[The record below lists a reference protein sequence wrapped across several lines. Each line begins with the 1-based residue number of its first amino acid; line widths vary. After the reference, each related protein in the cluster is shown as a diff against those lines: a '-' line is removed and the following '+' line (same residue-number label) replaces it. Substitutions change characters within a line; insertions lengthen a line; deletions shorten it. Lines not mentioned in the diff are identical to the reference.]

1 MIGII
6 GGSGVYE
13 ITHKADSC
21 TKKLVKTDYGDVEV
35 SILDIFSK
43 KVAFIP
49 RHAAGHNIPPHK
61 INFRANIDALK
72 NVGVTKIIAT
82 NSVGSMNL
90 EMPPGSFVIPNDFLD
105 FSQNRAKTF
114 YEDPNDFLDFSQNR
128 AKTFYEDKVVH
139 IDVTEPY
146 CSSLSDV
153 LDKSGDVIL
162 GGTYVCTEGPRFE
175 TPAEIKMFKMLGG
188 DLVGMTGVPEVTLAR
203 EREMCYASI
212 CIVSNY
218 ASGISQNNLTIDE
231 VFEMMGEKE
240 VELLELIYNFIK
252 NVDDS
257 TDCTWL

>member
-1 MIGII
+1 MIKLIGII

-21 TKKLVKTDYGDVEV
+21 TEKLIRTDYGDVEV
-35 SILDIFSK
+35 SILEIFGK

-49 RHAAGHNIPPHK
+49 RHAAGHSIPPHK

-82 NSVGSMNL
+82 NSVGSMN
-90 EMPPGSFVIPNDFLD
+90 ENMPPGSFVIPDDFLD
-105 FSQNRAKTF
+105 FSQDRV
-114 YEDPNDFLDFSQNR
+114 
-128 AKTFYEDKVVH
+128 KTFYEDKVVH
-139 IDVTEPY
+139 IDVTEAY
-146 CSSLSDV
+146 CPSLRDV
-153 LDKSGDVIL
+153 LAQSGDVIL

-203 EREMCYASI
+203 EREICYNSI

-218 ASGISQNNLTIDE
+218 ASGISPDELTIDE
-231 VFEMMGEKE
+231 VFEMVAKKE
-240 VELLELIYNFIK
+240 HELLELIYNFIK
-252 NVDDS
+252 NVDDD
-257 TDCTWL
+257 TDCMCNHALDGAEV

>member
-13 ITHKADSC
+13 ITQKADKC
-21 TKKLVKTDYGDVEV
+21 VEKLVKTDYGEVEV
-35 SILDIFSK
+35 SILDIFDK

-49 RHAAGHNIPPHK
+49 RHASGHSIPPHK
-61 INFRANIDALK
+61 INYRANIDALK
-72 NVGVTKIIAT
+72 TVGVTKVIAT

-90 EMPPGSFVIPNDFLD
+90 EMPPGSFVIPDDFLD
-105 FSQNRAKTF
+105 FSQNRVKTF
-114 YEDPNDFLDFSQNR
+114 F
-128 AKTFYEDKVVH
+128 EDKVVH

-146 CSSLSDV
+146 CSYLRDV
-153 LDKSGDVIL
+153 LNESGEVIL

-188 DLVGMTGVPEVTLAR
+188 DLVGMTGLPEVTLAR
-203 EREMCYASI
+203 EREMCYNSI

-218 ASGISQNNLTIDE
+218 ASGISENNLTIDE
-231 VFEMMGEKE
+231 VFEMVAEKE
-240 VELLELIYNFIK
+240 LDLLELIYNFIK

-257 TDCTWL
+257 LDCICNHALDGAEV

>member
-13 ITHKADSC
+13 ITEKADKC
-21 TKKLVKTDYGDVEV
+21 EKQLVETSYGDVEV

-49 RHAAGHNIPPHK
+49 RHAKGHSIPPHK
-61 INFRANIDALK
+61 INYRANIDALK
-72 NVGVTKIIAT
+72 KVGVSKIIAT
-82 NSVGSMNL
+82 NSVGSMN
-90 EMPPGSFVIPNDFLD
+90 EDMAPGSFVIPDDFLD
-105 FSQNRAKTF
+105 FSQNRVKTF
-114 YEDPNDFLDFSQNR
+114 YEDN
-128 AKTFYEDKVVH
+128 VVH

-146 CSSLSDV
+146 CPQLGDV
-153 LDKSGDVIL
+153 LAKSGDVIL

-203 EREMCYASI
+203 EREICYNSI

-218 ASGISQNNLTIDE
+218 ASGISDAELTIDE
-231 VFEMMGEKE
+231 VFEMVKQKE
-240 VELLELIYNFIK
+240 VDLLELIYNFIK
-252 NVDDS
+252 NVNDPS
-257 TDCTWL
+257 DCTCNHSLDGAEV

>member
-13 ITHKADSC
+13 ITEKADSC
-21 TKKLVKTDYGDVEV
+21 KKEMVKTDYGDVEV
-35 SILDIFSK
+35 SIMDIASK

-49 RHAAGHNIPPHK
+49 RHASGHSIPPHK

-90 EMPPGSFVIPNDFLD
+90 EMPPGSFVIPDDFLD
-105 FSQNRAKTF
+105 FSQNREKTYF
-114 YEDPNDFLDFSQNR
+114 
-128 AKTFYEDKVVH
+128 EDKVVH
-139 IDVTEPY
+139 VDVTEPY
-146 CSSLSDV
+146 CPSLRDV
-153 LDKSGDVIL
+153 LAKSGNVIL

-188 DLVGMTGVPEVTLAR
+188 DLVGMTGLPEVTLAR
-203 EREMCYASI
+203 EREICYNSI

-218 ASGISQNNLTIDE
+218 ASGISENALTIDE
-231 VFEMMGEKE
+231 VFEMVSKME
-240 VELLELIYNFIK
+240 VELLDLIYNFIK

-257 TDCTWL
+257 ADCSCNHALDGAEV

>member
-13 ITHKADSC
+13 ITSKADNVE
-21 TKKLVKTDYGDVEV
+21 KKIVNTDYGDVEV
-35 SILDIFSK
+35 SILDIFEK

-49 RHAAGHNIPPHK
+49 RHASGHSIPPHK

-72 NVGVTKIIAT
+72 QIGVTKVIAT

-90 EMPPGSFVIPNDFLD
+90 EMPPGSFVIPD
-105 FSQNRAKTF
+105 
-114 YEDPNDFLDFSQNR
+114 DFLDFSQNR

-139 IDVTEPY
+139 IDVTKPY
-146 CSSLSDV
+146 CESLRDV
-153 LDKSGDVIL
+153 LNESGDVIL

-175 TPAEIKMFKMLGG
+175 TPAEIRMFKMLGG
-188 DLVGMTGVPEVTLAR
+188 DLVGMTGLPEVTLAR
-203 EREMCYASI
+203 EREMCYNSI

-218 ASGISQNNLTIDE
+218 ASGISEDNLTIDE
-231 VFEMMGEKE
+231 VFEMVSEKE
-240 VELLELIYNFIK
+240 VELLELLYNFIR

-257 TDCTWL
+257 ADCECHHALDGAEV

>member
-13 ITHKADSC
+13 ITSKADNVE
-21 TKKLVKTDYGDVEV
+21 TKLIKTEYGDVEV

-49 RHAAGHNIPPHK
+49 RHAKGHSIPPHK

-72 NVGVTKIIAT
+72 NVGVTQILAT

-90 EMPPGSFVIPNDFLD
+90 EMPPGSFVIPDDFLD

-114 YEDPNDFLDFSQNR
+114 F
-128 AKTFYEDKVVH
+128 EDKVVH

-146 CSSLSDV
+146 CPTIKNILKDC
-153 LDKSGDVIL
+153 GEVIL

-175 TPAEIKMFKMLGG
+175 TPAEIKMFKLLGG
-188 DLVGMTGVPEVTLAR
+188 DLVGMTGLPEVTLAR
-203 EREMCYASI
+203 EREICYNSI

-218 ASGISQNNLTIDE
+218 ASGISEDNLTIDE
-231 VFEMMGEKE
+231 VFEMVSAKEK
-240 VELLELIYNFIK
+240 ELLELLYNYIK
-252 NVDDS
+252 KASDG
-257 TDCTWL
+257 DCICRHALDGAEV

>member
-13 ITHKADSC
+13 ITQKADFC
-21 TKKLVKTDYGDVEV
+21 RHELVKTDYGEVDV
-35 SILDIFSK
+35 SILDICGK

-49 RHAAGHNIPPHK
+49 RHASGHSIPPHK
-61 INFRANIDALK
+61 INYRANIDALK
-72 NVGVTKIIAT
+72 NIGVTKIIAT
-82 NSVGSMNL
+82 NSVGSMNT
-90 EMPPGSFVIPNDFLD
+90 EMPPGSFVIPDDFLD
-105 FSQNRAKTF
+105 FSQ
-114 YEDPNDFLDFSQNR
+114 DR

-146 CSSLSDV
+146 CPTLRDI

-203 EREMCYASI
+203 EREICYNSI

-218 ASGISQNNLTIDE
+218 ASGISQSELTIDE
-231 VFEMMGEKE
+231 VFEMLKEKE
-240 VELLELIYNFIK
+240 ADLLELIYNFIK
-252 NVDDS
+252 NADDS
-257 TDCTWL
+257 TDCLCNHALDGAEI

>member
-13 ITHKADSC
+13 ITQKADAVEM
-21 TKKLVKTDYGDVEV
+21 KIVKTDYGDVEV

-49 RHAAGHNIPPHK
+49 RHASGHSIPPHK

-72 NVGVTKIIAT
+72 NVGVTQIIAT

-90 EMPPGSFVIPNDFLD
+90 EMPPGSFVIPDDFLD
-105 FSQNRAKTF
+105 FSQDRK
-114 YEDPNDFLDFSQNR
+114 
-128 AKTFYEDKVVH
+128 KTFYEDKVVH

-146 CSSLSDV
+146 CPTLRDI
-153 LDKSGDVIL
+153 LAKSGDVIL

-175 TPAEIKMFKMLGG
+175 TPAEIKMFKMVGG
-188 DLVGMTGVPEVTLAR
+188 DLVGMTGLPEVTLAR
-203 EREMCYASI
+203 EREICYNSI

-218 ASGISQNNLTIDE
+218 ASGISENELTIDE
-231 VFEMMGEKE
+231 VFEMVGQKEK
-240 VELLELIYNFIK
+240 ELLELLYNFIK
-252 NVDDS
+252 NADDS
-257 TDCTWL
+257 SDCGCHHALDGAEV

>member
-13 ITHKADSC
+13 ITNKADSS
-21 TKKLVKTDYGDVEV
+21 TSKVVKTDYGEVEV

-49 RHAAGHNIPPHK
+49 RHAQGHSIPPHK
-61 INFRANIDALK
+61 INYRANIDALK
-72 NVGVTKIIAT
+72 SVGVTKIIAT
-82 NSVGSMNL
+82 NSVGSMN
-90 EMPPGSFVIPNDFLD
+90 EDMPPGSFVIPDDFLD

-114 YEDPNDFLDFSQNR
+114 YED
-128 AKTFYEDKVVH
+128 AVVH
-139 IDVTEPY
+139 VDVTQPY
-146 CSSLSDV
+146 CASLRDV
-153 LDKSGDVIL
+153 LNQSGDVIL

-188 DLVGMTGVPEVTLAR
+188 DLVGMTGLPEVTLAR
-203 EREMCYASI
+203 EREICYNSI

-218 ASGISQNNLTIDE
+218 ASGISNSQLTIDE
-231 VFEMMGEKE
+231 VFEMLKVKE

-252 NVDDS
+252 NVDES
-257 TDCTWL
+257 KDCSCLHALDGAEV

>member
-1 MIGII
+1 MIKLIGII

-21 TKKLVKTDYGDVEV
+21 TEKIIRTDYGDVEV
-35 SILDIFSK
+35 SILEIFGK

-49 RHAAGHNIPPHK
+49 RHAAGHSIPPHK

-82 NSVGSMNL
+82 NSVGSMN
-90 EMPPGSFVIPNDFLD
+90 ENMPPGSFVIPDDFLD
-105 FSQNRAKTF
+105 FSQDRV
-114 YEDPNDFLDFSQNR
+114 
-128 AKTFYEDKVVH
+128 KTFYEDKVVH
-139 IDVTEPY
+139 IDVTEAY
-146 CSSLSDV
+146 CPSLRDV
-153 LDKSGDVIL
+153 LAESGDVIL

-203 EREMCYASI
+203 EREICYNSI

-218 ASGISQNNLTIDE
+218 ASGISPDELTIDE
-231 VFEMMGEKE
+231 VFEMVAKKE
-240 VELLELIYNFIK
+240 HELLELIYNFIK
-252 NVDDS
+252 NVDDD
-257 TDCTWL
+257 TDCMCNHALDGAEV

>member
-13 ITHKADSC
+13 ITEKADSVE
-21 TKKLVKTDYGDVEV
+21 TKVIKTDYGEVEV

-49 RHAAGHNIPPHK
+49 RHASGHSIPPHK

-72 NVGVTKIIAT
+72 NVGVTQIIAT

-90 EMPPGSFVIPNDFLD
+90 EMPPGSFVIPDDFLD

-114 YEDPNDFLDFSQNR
+114 F
-128 AKTFYEDKVVH
+128 EDKVVH
-139 IDVTEPY
+139 IDVTTPY
-146 CSSLSDV
+146 CPTLRDM
-153 LDKSGDVIL
+153 LAECGEVIL

-188 DLVGMTGVPEVTLAR
+188 DLVGMTGLPEVTLAR
-203 EREMCYASI
+203 EREMCYNSI

-218 ASGISQNNLTIDE
+218 ASGISENNLTIDE
-231 VFEMMGEKE
+231 VFEMVAQKE
-240 VELLELIYNFIK
+240 VELLELIYNFIR
-252 NVDDS
+252 NAQD
-257 TDCTWL
+257 TDCACRHALDGAEV

>member
-13 ITHKADSC
+13 ITEKADKYE
-21 TKKLVKTDYGDVEV
+21 KKLVKTDYGEVEV

-49 RHAAGHNIPPHK
+49 RHASGHSIPPHK

-90 EMPPGSFVIPNDFLD
+90 EMPPGSFVIPDDFLD
-105 FSQNRAKTF
+105 FSQDRK
-114 YEDPNDFLDFSQNR
+114 
-128 AKTFYEDKVVH
+128 KTFYEDKVVH
-139 IDVTEPY
+139 IDVTEAY
-146 CSSLSDV
+146 CPQLRDI
-153 LDKSGDVIL
+153 LAKSGDVIL

-203 EREMCYASI
+203 EREICYNSI

-218 ASGISQNNLTIDE
+218 ASGISEDELTIDE
-231 VFEMMGEKE
+231 VFEMVSQKE
-240 VELLELIYNFIK
+240 AELLDLIYNFIK
-252 NVDDS
+252 NVDE
-257 TDCTWL
+257 TEDCSCNHALDGAEV

>member
-13 ITHKADSC
+13 ITEKADSC
-21 TKKLVKTDYGDVEV
+21 KKEMVKTDYGDVEV
-35 SILDIFSK
+35 SIMDIASK

-49 RHAAGHNIPPHK
+49 RHASGHSIPPHK

-90 EMPPGSFVIPNDFLD
+90 EMPPGSFVIPDDFLD
-105 FSQNRAKTF
+105 FSQNREKTYF
-114 YEDPNDFLDFSQNR
+114 
-128 AKTFYEDKVVH
+128 EDKVVH
-139 IDVTEPY
+139 VDVTEPY
-146 CSSLSDV
+146 CPSLRDV
-153 LDKSGDVIL
+153 LAKSGNVIL

-188 DLVGMTGVPEVTLAR
+188 DLVGMTGLPEVTIAR
-203 EREMCYASI
+203 EREICYNSI

-218 ASGISQNNLTIDE
+218 ASGISENALTIDE
-231 VFEMMGEKE
+231 VFEMVSKME
-240 VELLELIYNFIK
+240 VELLDLIYNFIK

-257 TDCTWL
+257 ADCSCNHALDGAEV

>member
-13 ITHKADSC
+13 ITEKADNC
-21 TKKLVKTDYGDVEV
+21 EEKLVKTDYGDVTV

-49 RHAAGHNIPPHK
+49 RHASGHSIPPHK

-72 NVGVTKIIAT
+72 NVGVSKIIAT
-82 NSVGSMNL
+82 NSVGSMNTD
-90 EMPPGSFVIPNDFLD
+90 MPPGSFVIPDDFLD
-105 FSQNRAKTF
+105 FSQDRK
-114 YEDPNDFLDFSQNR
+114 
-128 AKTFYEDKVVH
+128 KTFYEDKVVH

-146 CSSLSDV
+146 CPQLRDV
-153 LDKSGDVIL
+153 LAKSGDVIL

-188 DLVGMTGVPEVTLAR
+188 DLVGMTGVPEVILAR
-203 EREMCYASI
+203 EREICYNSI

-218 ASGISQNNLTIDE
+218 ASGISEEELTIDE
-231 VFEMMGEKE
+231 VFEMVAQKE
-240 VELLELIYNFIK
+240 GELLELIYNFIK

-257 TDCTWL
+257 AECSCNHALDGAEV

>member
-13 ITHKADSC
+13 ITEKADNC
-21 TKKLVKTDYGDVEV
+21 EEKLVKTDYGDVTV

-49 RHAAGHNIPPHK
+49 RHASGHSIPPHK

-72 NVGVTKIIAT
+72 NVGVSKIIAT
-82 NSVGSMNL
+82 NSVGSMNTD
-90 EMPPGSFVIPNDFLD
+90 MPPGSFVIPDDFLD
-105 FSQNRAKTF
+105 FSQDRK
-114 YEDPNDFLDFSQNR
+114 
-128 AKTFYEDKVVH
+128 KTFYEDKVVH

-146 CSSLSDV
+146 CPQLRDV
-153 LDKSGDVIL
+153 LAKSGDVIL

-188 DLVGMTGVPEVTLAR
+188 DLVGMTGLPEVTLAR
-203 EREMCYASI
+203 EREICYNSI

-218 ASGISQNNLTIDE
+218 ASGISPDELTIDE
-231 VFEMMGEKE
+231 VFEMVAKKE
-240 VELLELIYNFIK
+240 HELLELIYNFIK
-252 NVDDS
+252 NVDDD
-257 TDCTWL
+257 TDCMCNHALDGAEV

>member
-1 MIGII
+1 MIKLIGII

-21 TKKLVKTDYGDVEV
+21 TEKIIRTDYGDVEV
-35 SILDIFSK
+35 SILEIFGK

-49 RHAAGHNIPPHK
+49 RHAAGHSIPPHK

-82 NSVGSMNL
+82 NSVGSMN
-90 EMPPGSFVIPNDFLD
+90 EDMPPGSFVIPDDFLD
-105 FSQNRAKTF
+105 FSQDRV
-114 YEDPNDFLDFSQNR
+114 
-128 AKTFYEDKVVH
+128 KTFYEDKVVH
-139 IDVTEPY
+139 IDVTEAY
-146 CSSLSDV
+146 CPSLRDV
-153 LDKSGDVIL
+153 LAQSGDVIL

-203 EREMCYASI
+203 EREICYNSI

-218 ASGISQNNLTIDE
+218 ASGISPDELTIDE
-231 VFEMMGEKE
+231 VFEMVAKKE
-240 VELLELIYNFIK
+240 HELLELIYNFIK
-252 NVDDS
+252 NVDDD
-257 TDCTWL
+257 TDCMCNHALDGAEV